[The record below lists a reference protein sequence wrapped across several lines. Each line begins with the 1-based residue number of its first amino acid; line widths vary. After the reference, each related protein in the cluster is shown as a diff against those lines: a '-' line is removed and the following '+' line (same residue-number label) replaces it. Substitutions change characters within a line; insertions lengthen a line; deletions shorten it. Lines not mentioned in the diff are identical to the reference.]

1 MRPKIEEIKGM
12 NNDELV
18 SFVGN
23 TEGQFRKYS
32 SLQYYL
38 DIPKDERRSIF
49 INLFKDIDF
58 KGKSVIDIGPG
69 TGESL
74 DIAKEMGASVTS
86 FIDRDDIIFLYCS
99 NLGHHGISKMDYV
112 PFIVNNE
119 INTIP
124 KHDIL
129 TTKGSFDFDYV
140 NKEPRFDNQ
149 VLLNWLDQLAD
160 TIIFVPTWG
169 FEYGYKCLP
178 DRFAVYLESP
188 LHKCF
193 IDNGYKQT
201 FIEGCNDTER
211 FPITYIK
218 TKL

>member
-1 MRPKIEEIKGM
+1 MDEIKGM
-12 NNDELV
+12 SNIELV
-18 SFVGN
+18 DFVGN
-23 TEGQFRKYS
+23 TKGQFREYS

-38 DIPKDERRSIF
+38 DIPKEQRRHVFTS
-49 INLFKDIDF
+49 LLEGVDF

-74 DIAKEMGASVTS
+74 DIAMERGASFTS
-86 FIDRDDIIFLYCS
+86 FIDRDEIIFLYCS
-99 NLGHHGISKMDYV
+99 NLGHHGIMMDYV
-112 PFIVNNE
+112 PFIVNKV

-129 TTKGSFDFDYV
+129 ITKGSFDFDWI
-140 NKEPRFDNQ
+140 NDEPRFDNQ
-149 VLLNWLDQLAD
+149 RLVNWLSEIAD
-160 TIIFVPTWG
+160 TIIFVPTWNAR
-169 FEYGYKCLP
+169 YKHTCTP
-178 DRFAVYLESP
+178 DRFSFYLESP

-201 FIEGCNDTER
+201 FIEGCNDKER

-218 TKL
+218 TPSL